1 VFDVDELVAECKV
14 AMGEGEAR
22 KAVREILQRAMSAPT
37 EIGDVFR
44 PAKGGLEL
52 VYVSDELTVL
62 NLVWAPG
69 MVLFPHDHQMWA
81 NIAIYAG
88 QEDNTFYRRQ
98 EDEPRTITATGG
110 KELKVGDVL
119 TLGTD
124 AIHGVANP
132 LNKLTAAIHVY
143 GGDFVKQERS
153 QWGPGPLEERP
164 YEFESV
170 RTQFAE
176 ANEKAGL
183 T

>member
-1 VFDVDELVAECKV
+1 MFDVDELVVQCK
-14 AMGEGEAR
+14 AAIGETEPR
-22 KAVREILQRAMSAPT
+22 KAVREVLQRTMATPG
-37 EIGDVFR
+37 EVGDVFK

-52 VYVSDELTVL
+52 VYVSEELTVL
-62 NLVWAPG
+62 NIVWAPG
-69 MVLFPHDHQMWA
+69 MVLFPHDHRMWA
-81 NIAIYAG
+81 SIAIYAG

-98 EDEPRTITATGG
+98 DDEQATITPAGG
-110 KELKVGDVL
+110 KQLRVGDVL

-124 AIHGVANP
+124 AIHGVTNP
-132 LNKLTAAIHVY
+132 LDKLTAAIHVY
-143 GGDFVKQERS
+143 GGDFVRQERS

-170 RTQFAE
+170 NEQFAE